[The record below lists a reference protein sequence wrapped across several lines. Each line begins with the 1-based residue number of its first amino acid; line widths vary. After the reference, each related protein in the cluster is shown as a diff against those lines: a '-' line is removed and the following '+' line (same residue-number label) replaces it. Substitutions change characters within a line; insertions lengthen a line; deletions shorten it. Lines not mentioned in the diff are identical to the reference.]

1 MTPYK
6 AGLKILFAAMQVWVQ
21 LPSRVLIQSRLWR
34 DFFMYHIYI
43 LYSKKFDRY
52 YTGQCKDLDARLK
65 RHNNGAVPSTKSFI
79 PWELVYTE
87 VFDTR
92 TQAVVREKEIKD
104 KKSRKYIEKL
114 ISIK

>member
-1 MTPYK
+1 
-6 AGLKILFAAMQVWVQ
+6 MQVWVQ

-34 DFFMYHIYI
+34 DFLCTISIFY
-43 LYSKKFDRY
+43 YSKKFDRY
-52 YTGQCKDLDARLK
+52 YTGQCEDLDARLK

-92 TQAVVREKEIKD
+92 AQAVTREKEIKD